1 MGYLSSLFSMIFF
14 LAALLSLY
22 FGYSVIRL
30 DTKSCLNRI
39 FLLITISLAIWSF
52 GFAMSNSTDIIKDAL
67 YWRRFSAI
75 GWTTFFALVLQFVIV
90 ALREKTKQ
98 KYNWYLLAINIP
110 ALINLFVFS
119 FSNELAKTQYNL
131 VKINSGWANIAPN
144 NSWDLFF
151 YITYAIYLASII
163 ILVWKLKSS
172 IADEVREKQANILL
186 LATLIV
192 IIPGVFI
199 DFIANSYL
207 INPLPQVGSIFALIP
222 IAVMY
227 RAVVYH
233 NMFDVALIVKSEN
246 IITVSQQ
253 KKIFTFFSGTLF
265 AVALVTFFSEY
276 FSVLSDHGRSI
287 GDALSK
293 SALIFFLSIGLFF
306 IQKLKKEE
314 LKSTLTTIFLV
325 TSIPIVNFQYSLYAS
340 STAWVYPLIL
350 IISSLLFNNRI
361 MLNSTVVVAVIT
373 QILAWVIDP
382 LAYLIVD
389 RYEYVFRIMAFV
401 IAYFLGSY
409 INRVYLKKNEENEYQ
424 ISFQKM
430 ISDISYEF
438 VSLNQENYN
447 KRVNHLLEEI
457 GRFFNVDRTYLF
469 SINHNNDTM
478 TYSNEWCNVGIKAE
492 VGTIEE
498 IPLDVFPWWIKNLED
513 NNLVYIEDVAV
524 MPADAKEEQDQLI
537 RQEVQSLVSV
547 PVIVEGRI
555 EAFIGI
561 DSVAKKKVW
570 TSEQISMLYIMAN
583 ILSSGIVQVRADKE
597 IEFMAYYD
605 NLTKLPNRFL
615 FEDRV
620 NQAINLAKRSSNF
633 ISVIFIDLDSFK
645 SVNDTIGHKGGD
657 ELLIQVAE
665 RLKNC
670 VRKTDTVARFGGDE
684 FMLMINNIKDHTVIQ
699 DIADKVMENF
709 SEPFRVFGQD
719 FLVTASAGV
728 AIYPVDGENS
738 AALVKN
744 ADIAMYKA
752 KEKGRNRYALCTQE
766 IKDEV
771 QMSMELSN
779 DLYRALDG
787 DEFELYY
794 QPQVDLATKQ
804 IAGVE
809 ALIRWNHPT
818 KGMINP
824 GTFIPIAEK
833 NSLINGIGDW
843 VLETACRQN
852 KQWQDQGLPK
862 IEMAVNLSA
871 VQMINPNIAEKIE
884 NIIKESGLD
893 PKYVE
898 LEITESIAIK
908 ETDYVLEVLNK
919 LKKIG
924 VSIAIDDFGTE
935 YSSLSRLKDLPIDR
949 IKIDMQFIQGIE
961 SNEKDKAITMII
973 INLAKSLDL
982 NVLAEG
988 VETNEQLDYLNEQ
1001 MCDYVQGYY
1010 YYRPM
1015 PASEMEEILKDML
1028 T

>member
-1 MGYLSSLFSMIFF
+1 M
-14 LAALLSLY
+14 
-22 FGYSVIRL
+22 
-30 DTKSCLNRI
+30 
-39 FLLITISLAIWSF
+39 
-52 GFAMSNSTDIIKDAL
+52 
-67 YWRRFSAI
+67 
-75 GWTTFFALVLQFVIV
+75 
-90 ALREKTKQ
+90 
-98 KYNWYLLAINIP
+98 
-110 ALINLFVFS
+110 
-119 FSNELAKTQYNL
+119 
-131 VKINSGWANIAPN
+131 
-144 NSWDLFF
+144 
-151 YITYAIYLASII
+151 
-163 ILVWKLKSS
+163 
-172 IADEVREKQANILL
+172 
-186 LATLIV
+186 
-192 IIPGVFI
+192 
-199 DFIANSYL
+199 
-207 INPLPQVGSIFALIP
+207 
-222 IAVMY
+222 
-227 RAVVYH
+227 
-233 NMFDVALIVKSEN
+233 
-246 IITVSQQ
+246 
-253 KKIFTFFSGTLF
+253 
-265 AVALVTFFSEY
+265 
-276 FSVLSDHGRSI
+276 
-287 GDALSK
+287 
-293 SALIFFLSIGLFF
+293 
-306 IQKLKKEE
+306 
-314 LKSTLTTIFLV
+314 LT
-325 TSIPIVNFQYSLYAS
+325 
-340 STAWVYPLIL
+340 
-350 IISSLLFNNRI
+350 
-361 MLNSTVVVAVIT
+361 STVVVAVIT
-373 QILAWVIDP
+373 QLLAWILDP
-382 LAYLIVD
+382 QAYVIVD

-401 IAYFLGSY
+401 IAYLLGSY
-409 INRVYLKKNEENEYQ
+409 INRVYLRKIEENEYQ
-424 ISFQKM
+424 IAFQKM
-430 ISDISYEF
+430 ISDISYEY
-438 VSLNQENYN
+438 VSLNQENFTE
-447 KRVNHLLEEI
+447 RVNHLLEEI
-457 GRFFNVDRTYLF
+457 GSFFNVDRTYLF

-620 NQAINLAKRSSNF
+620 NQAINLAKRSCNF

-665 RLKNC
+665 RLQNC

-852 KQWQDQGLPK
+852 KQWQDQGMPK

-884 NIIKESGLD
+884 NIISESGLD

-961 SNEKDKAITMII
+961 SNEKDKAITMTI

-988 VETNEQLDYLNEQ
+988 VETNEQLDYLNEK

-1010 YYRPM
+1010 YYKPM
-1015 PASEMEEILKDML
+1015 PASEMEEILKDMII
-1028 T
+1028 